1 MKSLELLKLG
11 RKKLSDI
18 PSGLTDAM
26 ELLMLATNKK
36 KIDILK
42 DFDIEK
48 EQEER
53 YFAMLEK
60 RLSGEPMQKFL
71 GFIEFLGLRISFN
84 KNTLTPRQETEILV
98 DGIIQDINKA
108 NRVLDVLDL
117 CAGSGCIGLA
127 IKKHTKSNVT
137 LSDISNF
144 AISHINENAENN
156 NIDVEVIC
164 SDMFENIEKKFDI
177 IISNPPYL
185 KTTELNKLE
194 KEVDM
199 FDPKLALD
207 GGEDG
212 LDFYKIIAKGVKKF
226 LKPNGNLYLEIHYL
240 LGKETKELFEKY
252 FKEVKIVKDYSGKD
266 RFVICYNRKEIL

>member
-71 GFIEFLGLRISFN
+71 GFIEFLG
-84 KNTLTPRQETEILV
+84 
-98 DGIIQDINKA
+98 
-108 NRVLDVLDL
+108 
-117 CAGSGCIGLA
+117 
-127 IKKHTKSNVT
+127 
-137 LSDISNF
+137 
-144 AISHINENAENN
+144 
-156 NIDVEVIC
+156 
-164 SDMFENIEKKFDI
+164 
-177 IISNPPYL
+177 
-185 KTTELNKLE
+185 
-194 KEVDM
+194 
-199 FDPKLALD
+199 
-207 GGEDG
+207 
-212 LDFYKIIAKGVKKF
+212 F
-226 LKPNGNLYLEIHYL
+226 L
-240 LGKETKELFEKY
+240 
-252 FKEVKIVKDYSGKD
+252 
-266 RFVICYNRKEIL
+266 